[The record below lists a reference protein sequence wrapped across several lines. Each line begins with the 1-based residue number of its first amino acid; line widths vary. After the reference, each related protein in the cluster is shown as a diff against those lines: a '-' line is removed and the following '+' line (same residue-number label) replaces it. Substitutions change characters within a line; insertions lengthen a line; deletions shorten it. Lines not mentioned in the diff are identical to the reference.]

1 MVEKE
6 NQHKEKLK
14 DYGIIYIS
22 GEIDN
27 SKSEEVCKEIIELN
41 IKKNVEH
48 IQIIINSAGGITTAG
63 FAIVDIIEWSKIPV
77 YTTGI
82 GIIASMGLIIFM
94 TGEKGR
100 RVITPRT
107 SILSHKFS
115 WSRSGNYSELL
126 AIRKA
131 EDMEYKK
138 IVEHYLK
145 YTNIK
150 SQDELEKTL
159 LKDTDTWLTPE
170 EAVKYGI
177 ADFIEPLKIK

>member
-6 NQHKEKLK
+6 KHHNENLK

-22 GEIDN
+22 GEINN
-27 SKSEEVCKEIIELN
+27 SKSEDVCKEIIELN
-41 IKKNVEH
+41 IKQKVEH
-48 IQIIINSAGGITTAG
+48 IQIIINSAGGITNAG

-77 YTTGI
+77 FTTGI

-107 SILSHKFS
+107 TILSHKFS
-115 WSRSGNYSELL
+115 WSKSGSYSQLL
-126 AIRKA
+126 ASRKA

-138 IVEHYLK
+138 VVDHYLK
-145 YTNIK
+145 YTKIK
-150 SQDELEKTL
+150 SQRELEKIL
-159 LKDTDTWLTPE
+159 LKDTDTWLSPE

-177 ADFIEPLKIK
+177 ADYIEPLKIK